1 MKDRIKKV
9 IDHGQLTSSKFA
21 DIINVQRS
29 SISHILSGR
38 NNPSLEVVQKILT
51 SFSTLNSEW
60 LLFGRG
66 AMYKNEENS
75 HSENIKPK
83 EKVAKNVERTEKE
96 LFSNSNDEDTEIDD
110 TSETNEE
117 EEIIQNAPKIKNVKN
132 EAPRNV
138 TNTEK
143 IIIFNSD
150 RTFIEYTKGE

>member
-9 IDHGQLTSSKFA
+9 IDHEQLTSSKFA

-66 AMYKNEENS
+66 AMFKNEENS
-75 HSENIKPK
+75 HSENSEAK
-83 EKVAKNVERTEKE
+83 EKVAKKVELTEKE
-96 LFSNSNDEDTEIDD
+96 LFSNSDEEDIEIDD

-117 EEIIQNAPKIKNVKN
+117 EEIIQNAPKFKNVKKD
-132 EAPRNV
+132 APRNV
-138 TNTEK
+138 SNTEK

-150 RTFIEYTKGE
+150 RTFIEYTKEE

>member
-9 IDHGQLTSSKFA
+9 IDHEQLTSSKFA

-66 AMYKNEENS
+66 AMYKKDENL
-75 HSENIKPK
+75 HSDIIENK
-83 EKVAKNVERTEKE
+83 EKIISKPQAVEKE
-96 LFSNSNDEDTEIDD
+96 LFSNSNDDDIELDD
-110 TSETNEE
+110 TSENIEE
-117 EEIIQNAPKIKNVKN
+117 EEAVQNTPKFKNVKK
-132 EAPRNV
+132 EIAKKEKF
-138 TNTEK
+138 TEK

-150 RTFIEYTKGE
+150 RTFIEYTKEE